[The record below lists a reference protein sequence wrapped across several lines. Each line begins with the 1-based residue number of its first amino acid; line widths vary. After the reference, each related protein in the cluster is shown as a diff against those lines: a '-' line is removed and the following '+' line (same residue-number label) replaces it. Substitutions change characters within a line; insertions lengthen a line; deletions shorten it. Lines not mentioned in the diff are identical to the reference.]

1 MTAACDRETIHL
13 SPNPRFLPNQPFS
26 YESVLCRLAGW
37 WTMGTAT
44 LTPREVITQRLA

>member
-1 MTAACDRETIHL
+1 MTAGDRETLHL

-37 WTMGTAT
+37 WTMEKAT
-44 LTPREVITQRLA
+44 LTPREVITKCLCP